1 MTITEQPPADLEAAA
16 SQPEAASPSPAA
28 GPAES
33 SAASAASFEAQPAPR
48 GVAALLSTG
57 DSALLGRLWIFF
69 GIAFGAFT
77 FIIGMLL
84 GAERLGSAGI
94 DIFSGHRSHFQ
105 FFTLYRVCLV
115 LLCVVPLFIGLATAV
130 VPKQIG
136 ARSVAYPRLAAAAFY
151 TWLVAA
157 CILLA
162 SWGIDGGLVPGGQQ
176 EATELSLLSI
186 GLLAIAL
193 TAAAVT
199 IIGTVIL
206 QRSEQFQWLPHVPFF
221 SWGMLVA
228 SGIWVVSFPVLLADV
243 VVMWVDA
250 RGATAVRYGV
260 GENLFAQI
268 AWIFDQQQ
276 VFAWSLPVLGIMGD
290 ALVGNIRA
298 NTGGSSRFMPEP
310 EYISP
315 VQGRTQGT
323 AKFVLSLMGIVA
335 FGGALN
341 GFYTPGYASSPVFV
355 VAAFLVVLIILAL
368 ARPWAQMAKAQPPR
382 ITPQLAIALMG
393 FLLLLGAGV
402 LASIRNLGRLVGGL
416 RIFSDDA
423 NWLDNINSFTG
434 PFDDLAGTTAASAVL
449 HAALLAAL
457 LSIIA
462 GLYMWSPVIFGKK
475 LASPVGALSGLLIL
489 GGTLLY
495 CVSELVSGF
504 LGQMDRPAASA
515 AESAVRG
522 TYLGSGIEAA
532 NTVSFLGTIAILA
545 GFLFVALNLLAVLRP
560 ASVPARSEA
569 ASLNL
574 SA

>member
-1 MTITEQPPADLEAAA
+1 MTITQQPPADLEADA
-16 SQPEAASPSPAA
+16 SQPEEASPSPVADSAKSPAA
-28 GPAES
+28 
-33 SAASAASFEAQPAPR
+33 AQPAPR

-57 DSALLGRLWIFF
+57 DSALLGRLWIFC
-69 GIAFGAFT
+69 GIAFGVFT

-84 GAERLGSAGI
+84 GAERLGSAGL

-136 ARSVAYPRLAAAAFY
+136 ARSVAYPRLAATAFY

-157 CILLA
+157 GILLA

-193 TAAAVT
+193 AAAAIT

-221 SWGMLVA
+221 SWAMLVA

-250 RGATAVRYGV
+250 RGVTAVRYGV

-298 NTGGSSRFMPEP
+298 NTGGSPRFMPEP

-315 VQGRTQGT
+315 AQGRTQGT

-355 VAAFLVVLIILAL
+355 VAAFGVVLIILAL
-368 ARPWAQMAKAQPPR
+368 ARPWAQMVKAQSPR

-393 FLLLLGAGV
+393 FLLLLGAGG
-402 LASIRNLGRLVGGL
+402 LASVRNFGRLVGGL

-423 NWLDNINSFTG
+423 NWLDNINSFTS

-489 GGTLLY
+489 GGTMLY

-504 LGQMDRPAASA
+504 LGQTDRPAATV

-522 TYLGSGIEAA
+522 NYLGNGIETA
-532 NTVSFLGTIAILA
+532 NAVSFLGTIAILA
-545 GFLFVALNLLAVLRP
+545 GFIFVAFNLLAVLRK
-560 ASVPARSEA
+560 ARTPI
-569 ASLNL
+569 
-574 SA
+574 SAHR

>member
-1 MTITEQPPADLEAAA
+1 MTITQQPPADLEADA
-16 SQPEAASPSPAA
+16 SQPEAV
-28 GPAES
+28 
-33 SAASAASFEAQPAPR
+33 SAKPAPR

-57 DSALLGRLWIFF
+57 DSVLLGRLWLFF

-77 FIIGMLL
+77 FFIGILL
-84 GAERLGSAGI
+84 GAERAGSAGI

-105 FFTLYRVCLV
+105 FFTLYRVGLV
-115 LLCVVPLFIGLATAV
+115 LLCVVPMLIGLATAV
-130 VPKQIG
+130 VPKQVG
-136 ARSVAYPRLAAAAFY
+136 ASSVAYPRLAATAFY

-157 CILLA
+157 GILLA

-193 TAAAVT
+193 TAAAIT
-199 IIGTVIL
+199 IIGTVVL

-228 SGIWVVSFPVLLADV
+228 CGIWVVSFPILLADV

-250 RGATAVRYGV
+250 RGVTAVRYGL
-260 GENLFAQI
+260 GENLFSQI

-298 NTGGSSRFMPEP
+298 NTGGSLRFMPEP
-310 EYISP
+310 EYMSP
-315 VQGRTQGT
+315 TQGRTQGT

-341 GFYTPGYASSPVFV
+341 GFYSPGYASSPVFV
-355 VAAFLVVLIILAL
+355 VAAFGVVLIILAL

-382 ITPQLAIALMG
+382 ITPHLAIALMG

-402 LASIRNLGRLVGGL
+402 IACIRNFGRLVGGL

-423 NWLDNINSFTG
+423 NWLDNINSLTN
-434 PFDDLAGTTAASAVL
+434 PFDNLAGTTASSAVL
-449 HAALLAAL
+449 HAALMAAS
-457 LSIIA
+457 LSILA
-462 GLYMWSPVIFGKK
+462 GMYMWSEAIFGKK
-475 LASPVGALSGLLIL
+475 LSPTVGALAGLVVL

-504 LGQMDRPAASA
+504 LGQLDRPAASA
-515 AESAVRG
+515 AENAVRG
-522 TYLGSGIEAA
+522 NYLGSGIEAA
-532 NTVSFLGTIAILA
+532 NTVSLLGAIAIFA
-545 GFLFVALNLLAVLRP
+545 GLSLVALNLMAALRP
-560 ASVPARSEA
+560 SKLESKA
-569 ASLNL
+569 ASLSPTL
-574 SA
+574 

>member
-1 MTITEQPPADLEAAA
+1 MTITQQPPADLEADA
-16 SQPEAASPSPAA
+16 SQPEEASPSPVADPAKSPAA
-28 GPAES
+28 
-33 SAASAASFEAQPAPR
+33 AQPAPR

-57 DSALLGRLWIFF
+57 DSALLGRLWIFC
-69 GIAFGAFT
+69 GIAFGVFT

-84 GAERLGSAGI
+84 GAERLGSAGL

-136 ARSVAYPRLAAAAFY
+136 ARSVAYPRLAATAFY
-151 TWLVAA
+151 TWLIAA
-157 CILLA
+157 GILLA

-193 TAAAVT
+193 TAAAIT

-221 SWGMLVA
+221 SWAMLVA

-250 RGATAVRYGV
+250 RGVTAVRYGL

-276 VFAWSLPVLGIMGD
+276 VFGWSLPVLGIMGD

-298 NTGGSSRFMPEP
+298 NTGGSPRFMPEP

-315 VQGRTQGT
+315 AQGRTQGT

-355 VAAFLVVLIILAL
+355 VAAFGVVLIILAL
-368 ARPWAQMAKAQPPR
+368 ARPWAQMAKAQSPR

-402 LASIRNLGRLVGGL
+402 LASVRNFGRLVGGL

-423 NWLDNINSFTG
+423 NWLDNINSFTS

-489 GGTLLY
+489 GGTMLY

-504 LGQMDRPAASA
+504 LGQTDRPAATV

-522 TYLGSGIEAA
+522 NYLGSGIETA
-532 NTVSFLGTIAILA
+532 NAVSFLGTIAILA
-545 GFLFVALNLLAVLRP
+545 GFLFVAFNLLAVLRK
-560 ASVPARSEA
+560 ARTPISEHR
-569 ASLNL
+569 
-574 SA
+574 

>member
-1 MTITEQPPADLEAAA
+1 MTITQQPPADLEADA
-16 SQPEAASPSPAA
+16 SQPEEASASPVADSAKSPAA
-28 GPAES
+28 
-33 SAASAASFEAQPAPR
+33 AQPAPR

-57 DSALLGRLWIFF
+57 DSALLGRLWIFC
-69 GIAFGAFT
+69 GIAFGVFT

-84 GAERLGSAGI
+84 GAERLGSAGL

-151 TWLVAA
+151 TWLIAA
-157 CILLA
+157 GILLA

-193 TAAAVT
+193 TAAAIT

-221 SWGMLVA
+221 SWAMLVA

-250 RGATAVRYGV
+250 RGVTAVRYGL

-298 NTGGSSRFMPEP
+298 NTGGSPRFMPEP

-315 VQGRTQGT
+315 AQGRTQGT

-355 VAAFLVVLIILAL
+355 VAAFGVVLIILAL
-368 ARPWAQMAKAQPPR
+368 ARPWAQMAKAQSPR

-402 LASIRNLGRLVGGL
+402 LASVRNFGRLVGGL

-423 NWLDNINSFTG
+423 NWLDNINSFTS

-489 GGTLLY
+489 GGTMLY

-504 LGQMDRPAASA
+504 LGQTDRPAATV

-522 TYLGSGIEAA
+522 NYLGSGIETA
-532 NTVSFLGTIAILA
+532 NAVSFLGTIAVLA
-545 GFLFVALNLLAVLRP
+545 GFLFVAFNLLAVLRK
-560 ASVPARSEA
+560 ARTPISEHR
-569 ASLNL
+569 
-574 SA
+574 

>member
-1 MTITEQPPADLEAAA
+1 MTITEQPPADLEADA
-16 SQPEAASPSPAA
+16 SQPEAASPMPAGDPAESPAA
-28 GPAES
+28 
-33 SAASAASFEAQPAPR
+33 SAEAQPAPR
-48 GVAALLSTG
+48 GIAALLSTG
-57 DSALLGRLWIFF
+57 DSVLLGRLWLLF

-77 FIIGMLL
+77 FMIGILL

-105 FFTLYRVCLV
+105 FFTLYRVGLV
-115 LLCVVPLFIGLATAV
+115 LLCVVPMMIGLATAV
-130 VPKQIG
+130 VPKQVG

-157 CILLA
+157 GILLA

-193 TAAAVT
+193 TAAAIT

-206 QRSEQFQWLPHVPFF
+206 QRSERFQWLPHVPFF

-228 SGIWVVSFPVLLADV
+228 SGIWVVSFPILLADV

-250 RGATAVRYGV
+250 RGATAVRYGL

-298 NTGGSSRFMPEP
+298 NTGGSPRFMPEP

-315 VQGRTQGT
+315 AQGRTQGT

-341 GFYTPGYASSPVFV
+341 GFYTPGYASAPVFV

-382 ITPQLAIALMG
+382 ITPQLVVALMG
-393 FLLLLGAGV
+393 FLMLLGAGV
-402 LASIRNLGRLVGGL
+402 LASIRNFGRLVGGL

-423 NWLDNINSFTG
+423 NWLDNINSITS
-434 PFDDLAGTTAASAVL
+434 PFDNLAGTTAASAVL
-449 HAALLAAL
+449 HAALMATSLAM
-457 LSIIA
+457 IA
-462 GLYMWSPVIFGKK
+462 GMYMWSEVIFGKK
-475 LASPVGALSGLLIL
+475 LSAPVGALAGLAVL
-489 GGTLLY
+489 GGTLMY

-504 LGQMDRPAASA
+504 LGQPDRPPATI
-515 AESAVRG
+515 AESVARG
-522 TYLGSGIEAA
+522 NYLGNGIEAA
-532 NTVSFLGTIAILA
+532 NTVSFLGTIAIFA
-545 GFLFVALNLLAVLRP
+545 GLSLVALNLMAALRP
-560 ASVPARSEA
+560 SKAMRKT
-569 ASLNL
+569 ASLSP

>member
-1 MTITEQPPADLEAAA
+1 MTITQQPPADLEADA
-16 SQPEAASPSPAA
+16 SQPEEASPSPVADSAKSPAA
-28 GPAES
+28 
-33 SAASAASFEAQPAPR
+33 AQPAPR

-57 DSALLGRLWIFF
+57 DSALLGRLWIFC
-69 GIAFGAFT
+69 GIAFGVFT

-84 GAERLGSAGI
+84 GAERLGSAGL

-136 ARSVAYPRLAAAAFY
+136 ARSVAYPRLAATAFY

-157 CILLA
+157 GILLA

-193 TAAAVT
+193 TAAAIT

-221 SWGMLVA
+221 SWAMLVA

-250 RGATAVRYGV
+250 RGVTAVRYGL

-298 NTGGSSRFMPEP
+298 NTGGSPRFMPEP

-315 VQGRTQGT
+315 AQGRTQGT

-355 VAAFLVVLIILAL
+355 VAAFVVVLIILAL
-368 ARPWAQMAKAQPPR
+368 TRPWAQMAKAQSPR

-402 LASIRNLGRLVGGL
+402 LASVRNFGRLVGGL

-423 NWLDNINSFTG
+423 NWLDNINSFTS

-489 GGTLLY
+489 GGTMLY

-504 LGQMDRPAASA
+504 LGQTDRPAATV
-515 AESAVRG
+515 AESAARG
-522 TYLGSGIEAA
+522 NYLGSGIETA
-532 NTVSFLGTIAILA
+532 NAVSFLGTIAILA
-545 GFLFVALNLLAVLRP
+545 GFLFVAFNLLAVLRK
-560 ASVPARSEA
+560 ARTPI
-569 ASLNL
+569 
-574 SA
+574 SAHR

>member
-1 MTITEQPPADLEAAA
+1 MTITQQPPADLEADA
-16 SQPEAASPSPAA
+16 SQPEEASPSPVADAA
-28 GPAES
+28 KSPA
-33 SAASAASFEAQPAPR
+33 AAQPAPR

-57 DSALLGRLWIFF
+57 DSALLGRLWIFC
-69 GIAFGAFT
+69 GIAFGVFT

-84 GAERLGSAGI
+84 GAERLGSAGL

-130 VPKQIG
+130 VPRQIG
-136 ARSVAYPRLAAAAFY
+136 ARSVAYPRLAATAFY

-157 CILLA
+157 GILLA

-193 TAAAVT
+193 AAAAIT

-221 SWGMLVA
+221 SWAMLVA

-250 RGATAVRYGV
+250 RGVTAVRYGV

-298 NTGGSSRFMPEP
+298 NTGGSPRFMPEP

-315 VQGRTQGT
+315 AQGRTQGT

-355 VAAFLVVLIILAL
+355 VAAFGVVLIILAL
-368 ARPWAQMAKAQPPR
+368 ARPWAQMAKAQSPR

-402 LASIRNLGRLVGGL
+402 LASVRNFGRLVGGL

-423 NWLDNINSFTG
+423 NWLDNINSFTS

-489 GGTLLY
+489 GGTMLY

-504 LGQMDRPAASA
+504 LGQTDRPAATV

-522 TYLGSGIEAA
+522 NYLGSGIETA
-532 NTVSFLGTIAILA
+532 NAVSFLGTIAILA
-545 GFLFVALNLLAVLRP
+545 GFIFVAFNLLAVLRK
-560 ASVPARSEA
+560 ARTPI
-569 ASLNL
+569 
-574 SA
+574 SAHR

>member
-1 MTITEQPPADLEAAA
+1 MTITQQPPANLEADA
-16 SQPEAASPSPAA
+16 SQPEEVSASPGPAKSPAA
-28 GPAES
+28 
-33 SAASAASFEAQPAPR
+33 SASAQPAPR

-193 TAAAVT
+193 TAAAIT
-199 IIGTVIL
+199 ITGTVIL
-206 QRSEQFQWLPHVPFF
+206 QRSEQYQWLPHVPFF

-250 RGATAVRYGV
+250 RGITAVRYGV

-298 NTGGSSRFMPEP
+298 NTGGSPRFMPEP

-382 ITPQLAIALMG
+382 ITPHLAIALMG

-423 NWLDNINSFTG
+423 NWLDNISSFTS

-504 LGQMDRPAASA
+504 LGQMDRPAATA
-515 AESAVRG
+515 AESVVRG

>member
-1 MTITEQPPADLEAAA
+1 M
-16 SQPEAASPSPAA
+16 S
-28 GPAES
+28 
-33 SAASAASFEAQPAPR
+33 AQPAPR
-48 GVAALLSTG
+48 GIAALLSTG

-84 GAERLGSAGI
+84 GAERVGSAGI

-136 ARSVAYPRLAAAAFY
+136 ARSVAYPRLAVAAFY

-193 TAAAVT
+193 TAAAIT

-206 QRSEQFQWLPHVPFF
+206 QRSEQFQWLSHVPFF

-250 RGATAVRYGV
+250 RGITAVRYGV

-298 NTGGSSRFMPEP
+298 NTGGSPRFMPEP

-341 GFYTPGYASSPVFV
+341 GFYTPSYASSPVFV

-382 ITPQLAIALMG
+382 ITPHLATALMG

-423 NWLDNINSFTG
+423 NWLDNINSFTS

-495 CVSELVSGF
+495 CVSEFVSGF
-504 LGQMDRPAASA
+504 LGQMDRPAATA
-515 AESAVRG
+515 AESVVRG

-545 GFLFVALNLLAVLRP
+545 GFLFVALNLLAVLRQ

>member
-1 MTITEQPPADLEAAA
+1 MTITQQPPADLEAAA
-16 SQPEAASPSPAA
+16 SQPEEASPSPVADSAKSPAA
-28 GPAES
+28 
-33 SAASAASFEAQPAPR
+33 AQPAPR

-57 DSALLGRLWIFF
+57 DSALLGRLWIFC
-69 GIAFGAFT
+69 GIAFGVFT

-84 GAERLGSAGI
+84 GAERLGSAGL

-130 VPKQIG
+130 VPRQIG

-157 CILLA
+157 GILLA

-193 TAAAVT
+193 AAAAIT

-221 SWGMLVA
+221 SWAMLVA

-250 RGATAVRYGV
+250 RGVTAVRYGL

-276 VFAWSLPVLGIMGD
+276 VFGWSLPVLGIMGD

-298 NTGGSSRFMPEP
+298 NTGGSPRFMPEP

-315 VQGRTQGT
+315 AQGRTQGT

-355 VAAFLVVLIILAL
+355 VAAFGVVLIILAL
-368 ARPWAQMAKAQPPR
+368 ARPWAQMAKAQSPR

-402 LASIRNLGRLVGGL
+402 LASVRNFGRLVGGL

-423 NWLDNINSFTG
+423 NWLDNINSFTS

-489 GGTLLY
+489 GGTMLY

-504 LGQMDRPAASA
+504 LGQTDRPAATV
-515 AESAVRG
+515 AENIARG
-522 TYLGSGIEAA
+522 NYLGSGIETA
-532 NTVSFLGTIAILA
+532 NAVSFLGTIAILA
-545 GFLFVALNLLAVLRP
+545 GFIFVAFNLLAVLRK
-560 ASVPARSEA
+560 ARTPISEHR
-569 ASLNL
+569 
-574 SA
+574 

>member
-1 MTITEQPPADLEAAA
+1 MTITQQPPADLEADA
-16 SQPEAASPSPAA
+16 SQPEEASASTVADSAKSPAA
-28 GPAES
+28 
-33 SAASAASFEAQPAPR
+33 AQPAPR

-57 DSALLGRLWIFF
+57 DSALLGRLWIFC
-69 GIAFGAFT
+69 GIAFGVFT

-84 GAERLGSAGI
+84 GAERLGSAGL

-130 VPKQIG
+130 VPRQIG

-157 CILLA
+157 GILLA

-193 TAAAVT
+193 TAAAIT

-221 SWGMLVA
+221 SWAMLVA

-250 RGATAVRYGV
+250 RGVTAVRYGL

-298 NTGGSSRFMPEP
+298 NTGGSPRFMPEP

-315 VQGRTQGT
+315 AQGRTQGT

-355 VAAFLVVLIILAL
+355 VAAFGVVLIILAL
-368 ARPWAQMAKAQPPR
+368 ARPWAQMAKAQSPR

-402 LASIRNLGRLVGGL
+402 LASVRNFGRLVGGL

-423 NWLDNINSFTG
+423 NWLDNINSFTS

-489 GGTLLY
+489 GGTMLY

-504 LGQMDRPAASA
+504 LGQTDRPAATV

-522 TYLGSGIEAA
+522 NYLGSGIETA
-532 NTVSFLGTIAILA
+532 NAVSFLGTIAILA
-545 GFLFVALNLLAVLRP
+545 GFIFVAFNLLAVLRK
-560 ASVPARSEA
+560 ARTPI
-569 ASLNL
+569 
-574 SA
+574 SAHR

>member
-1 MTITEQPPADLEAAA
+1 MTITQQPPANLEADA
-16 SQPEAASPSPAA
+16 SQPEEVSASP
-28 GPAES
+28 GPAKS
-33 SAASAASFEAQPAPR
+33 PTASASAQPAPR
-48 GVAALLSTG
+48 GIAALLSTG

-69 GIAFGAFT
+69 GIAFGVFT

-193 TAAAVT
+193 TAAAIT

-206 QRSEQFQWLPHVPFF
+206 QRSERFQWLPHVPFF

-228 SGIWVVSFPVLLADV
+228 SGIWVVSFPILLADV

-298 NTGGSSRFMPEP
+298 NTGGSPRFMPEP

-315 VQGRTQGT
+315 AQGRTQGT
-323 AKFVLSLMGIVA
+323 AKFLLSLMAIVV

-341 GFYTPGYASSPVFV
+341 GFYTPGYASAPVFV

-368 ARPWAQMAKAQPPR
+368 ARPWAQMAKARPPR
-382 ITPQLAIALMG
+382 ITPQLVVALMS
-393 FLLLLGAGV
+393 FLMLLGAGV
-402 LASIRNLGRLVGGL
+402 LASIRNFGRLVGGL

-423 NWLDNINSFTG
+423 NWLDNINSITS
-434 PFDDLAGTTAASAVL
+434 PFDNLAGTTAASAVL
-449 HAALLAAL
+449 HAALMATALAM
-457 LSIIA
+457 IA
-462 GLYMWSPVIFGKK
+462 GMYMWSEVIFGRK
-475 LASPVGALSGLLIL
+475 LSAPVGALAGLVVL
-489 GGTLLY
+489 GGTLMY

-504 LGQMDRPAASA
+504 LGQLDRPPASA
-515 AESAVRG
+515 AESVARG
-522 TYLGSGIEAA
+522 NYLGNGIEAA
-532 NTVSFLGTIAILA
+532 NTVSFLGTIAIFA
-545 GFLFVALNLLAVLRP
+545 GLSLVALNLMAALRP
-560 ASVPARSEA
+560 SKAMRETASQSP
-569 ASLNL
+569 

>member
-1 MTITEQPPADLEAAA
+1 M
-16 SQPEAASPSPAA
+16 
-28 GPAES
+28 
-33 SAASAASFEAQPAPR
+33 
-48 GVAALLSTG
+48 
-57 DSALLGRLWIFF
+57 LGRLWIFC
-69 GIAFGAFT
+69 GIAFGVFT

-84 GAERLGSAGI
+84 GAERLGSAGL

-157 CILLA
+157 GILLA

-193 TAAAVT
+193 TAAAIT

-221 SWGMLVA
+221 SWAMLVA

-250 RGATAVRYGV
+250 RGVTAVRYGL

-276 VFAWSLPVLGIMGD
+276 VFGWSLPVLGIMGD

-298 NTGGSSRFMPEP
+298 NTGGSPRFMPEP

-315 VQGRTQGT
+315 AQGRTQGT

-355 VAAFLVVLIILAL
+355 VAAFGVVLIILAL
-368 ARPWAQMAKAQPPR
+368 ARPWAQMAKAQSPR

-402 LASIRNLGRLVGGL
+402 LASVRNFGRLVGGL

-423 NWLDNINSFTG
+423 NWLDNINSFTS

-489 GGTLLY
+489 GGTMLY

-504 LGQMDRPAASA
+504 LGQTDRPAATV
-515 AESAVRG
+515 AENIARG
-522 TYLGSGIEAA
+522 NYLGNGIETA
-532 NTVSFLGTIAILA
+532 NAVSFLGTIAILA
-545 GFLFVALNLLAVLRP
+545 GFIFVAFNLLAVLRK
-560 ASVPARSEA
+560 ARTPI
-569 ASLNL
+569 
-574 SA
+574 SARR

>member
-1 MTITEQPPADLEAAA
+1 M
-16 SQPEAASPSPAA
+16 
-28 GPAES
+28 
-33 SAASAASFEAQPAPR
+33 
-48 GVAALLSTG
+48 LSTG
-57 DSALLGRLWIFF
+57 DSALLGRLWIFC

-136 ARSVAYPRLAAAAFY
+136 ARSVAYPRLAATAFY

-157 CILLA
+157 GILLA

-193 TAAAVT
+193 TAASLT
-199 IIGTVIL
+199 IVGTVIL

-221 SWGMLVA
+221 SWSMLIV
-228 SGIWVVSFPVLLADV
+228 GGLWIVSFPILLADV

-250 RGATAVRYGV
+250 RGTAAVRYGL

-276 VFAWSLPVLGIMGD
+276 VFGWSLPVLGIMGD
-290 ALVGNIRA
+290 ALAGSIRA

-310 EYISP
+310 DYIATDLGDLP
-315 VQGRTQGT
+315 GQRRNQGT
-323 AKFVLSLMGIVA
+323 AKFVLSLLAIVA

-341 GFYTPGYASSPVFV
+341 GFYTPGYASTPVFV
-355 VAAFLVVLIILAL
+355 VAAFGVVLILLAL
-368 ARPWAQMAKAQPPR
+368 GRPLAQMAKARSPRVTPP
-382 ITPQLAIALMG
+382 LAIAVMG

-402 LASIRNLGRLVGGL
+402 LASIRNFGRLVGGL

-423 NWLDNINSFTG
+423 NWLDNLNSFTS

-504 LGQMDRPAASA
+504 LGQMDRPAATA
-515 AESAVRG
+515 AESAARG
-522 TYLGSGIEAA
+522 NYLGSGIEAA
-532 NTVSFLGTIAILA
+532 NTVSFLGAIAILA
-545 GFLFVALNLLAVLRP
+545 GFIFVAFNLLAVLRQAGIP
-560 ASVPARSEA
+560 GSSERSA
-569 ASLNL
+569 
-574 SA
+574 

>member
-1 MTITEQPPADLEAAA
+1 MTITQQLPADLPANSAAEA
-16 SQPEAASPSPAA
+16 SQPALHPRADL
-28 GPAES
+28 
-33 SAASAASFEAQPAPR
+33 QPR
-48 GVAALLSTG
+48 GITQPRGIAALLSTG
-57 DSALLGRLWIFF
+57 DSALLGRLWIFC

-77 FIIGMLL
+77 FVVGMLL

-94 DIFSGHRSHFQ
+94 DIFSGHRAHFQ

-136 ARSVAYPRLAAAAFY
+136 ARSIAYPRLAATAFY
-151 TWLVAA
+151 TWLLAA
-157 CILLA
+157 GIMLA

-193 TAAAVT
+193 TAASLT
-199 IIGTVIL
+199 IVGTVIL
-206 QRSEQFQWLPHVPFF
+206 QRSEQFQWLSHVPFF
-221 SWGMLVA
+221 SWSMLIA
-228 SGIWVVSFPVLLADV
+228 GGLWIVSFPVLLADV

-250 RGATAVRYGV
+250 RGVAAVRYGL

-276 VFAWSLPVLGIMGD
+276 VFAWSLPVMGIMGD
-290 ALVGNIRA
+290 ALAGNIRA
-298 NTGGSSRFMPEP
+298 NTGGRPRFMPEP
-310 EYISP
+310 DYISTDLSDLP
-315 VQGRTQGT
+315 GQRRPQAT
-323 AKFVLSLMGIVA
+323 AKFVLSLLAIVA

-341 GFYTPGYASSPVFV
+341 GFYTPGYASAPVFV
-355 VAAFLVVLIILAL
+355 IAAFGVVLILLAL
-368 ARPWAQMAKAQPPR
+368 GRPWAQMAKARPPR
-382 ITPQLAIALMG
+382 LTPQLVIAVMSIM
-393 FLLLLGAGV
+393 LLLGAGV
-402 LASIRNLGRLVGGL
+402 LASIRNFGRLVGGL

-423 NWLDNINSFTG
+423 GWLDNISSFTS

-462 GLYMWSPVIFGKK
+462 GLYMWAPAIFGKK

-489 GGTLLY
+489 GGTVLY

-504 LGQMDRPAASA
+504 LGQMDRPAASY
-515 AESAVRG
+515 AENILRG
-522 TYLGSGIEAA
+522 NYLGDGIEAA
-532 NTVSFLGTIAILA
+532 NVLSFLGTIAILT
-545 GFLFVALNLLAVLRP
+545 GFVFVALNLLPAFRP
-560 ASVPARSEA
+560 ARILNA
-569 ASLNL
+569 A
-574 SA
+574 

>member
-1 MTITEQPPADLEAAA
+1 MTITEQPPADLEADA
-16 SQPEAASPSPAA
+16 SQPEAASPTLADD
-28 GPAES
+28 PAES
-33 SAASAASFEAQPAPR
+33 LSAPSAAVQPAPQ
-48 GVAALLSTG
+48 GIAGLLSTG
-57 DSALLGRLWIFF
+57 DSTLLGRLWLFF

-77 FIIGMLL
+77 FLIGILL
-84 GAERLGSAGI
+84 GAERVGSAGI

-115 LLCVVPLFIGLATAV
+115 LLCVVPMLIGLATAV

-157 CILLA
+157 GILLA

-193 TAAAVT
+193 TAAAIT

-206 QRSEQFQWLPHVPFF
+206 QRSERFQWLPHVPFF
-221 SWGMLVA
+221 SWGMLIA
-228 SGIWVVSFPVLLADV
+228 SGIWVVSFPILLADV

-250 RGATAVRYGV
+250 RGVTAVRYGL

-315 VQGRTQGT
+315 AQGRTQST

-341 GFYTPGYASSPVFV
+341 SFYTPNYASAPVFV
-355 VAAFLVVLIILAL
+355 VAAFGVVLIILAL
-368 ARPWAQMAKAQPPR
+368 ARPWAQMAKARPPR
-382 ITPQLAIALMG
+382 ITPQLVVALMG
-393 FLLLLGAGV
+393 FLMLLGAGV
-402 LASIRNLGRLVGGL
+402 LASIRNFGRLVGGL

-423 NWLDNINSFTG
+423 NWLDNIDSIAS
-434 PFDDLAGTTAASAVL
+434 PFDNLAGTTAASAVL
-449 HAALLAAL
+449 HAALMATSLAM
-457 LSIIA
+457 IA
-462 GLYMWSPVIFGKK
+462 GMYMWSQEIFGKK
-475 LASPVGALSGLLIL
+475 LSAPVGALAGLVVL
-489 GGTLLY
+489 GGTLMY

-504 LGQMDRPAASA
+504 LGQLDRPPATI
-515 AESAVRG
+515 AESVARG
-522 TYLGSGIEAA
+522 NYLGNGIEAA
-532 NTVSFLGTIAILA
+532 NTVSFLGTIAIFA
-545 GFLFVALNLLAVLRP
+545 GLSLVALNLMAALRP
-560 ASVPARSEA
+560 GRVGTSEPER
-569 ASLNL
+569 
-574 SA
+574 

>member
-1 MTITEQPPADLEAAA
+1 MTITQQPPADLEAAA
-16 SQPEAASPSPAA
+16 SQPEEASPSPVADSAKSPAA
-28 GPAES
+28 
-33 SAASAASFEAQPAPR
+33 AQPAPR

-57 DSALLGRLWIFF
+57 DSALLGRLWIFC
-69 GIAFGAFT
+69 GIAFGVFT

-84 GAERLGSAGI
+84 GAERLGSAGL

-157 CILLA
+157 GILLA

-193 TAAAVT
+193 TAAAIT

-221 SWGMLVA
+221 SWAMLVA

-250 RGATAVRYGV
+250 RGVTAVRYGL

-276 VFAWSLPVLGIMGD
+276 VFGWSLPVLGIMGD

-298 NTGGSSRFMPEP
+298 NTGGSPRFMPEP

-315 VQGRTQGT
+315 AQGRTQGT

-355 VAAFLVVLIILAL
+355 VAAFGVVLIILAL
-368 ARPWAQMAKAQPPR
+368 ARPWAQMAKAQSPR

-402 LASIRNLGRLVGGL
+402 LASVRNFGRLVGGL

-423 NWLDNINSFTG
+423 NWLDNINSFTS

-489 GGTLLY
+489 GGTMLY

-504 LGQMDRPAASA
+504 LGQTDRPAATV
-515 AESAVRG
+515 AENIARG
-522 TYLGSGIEAA
+522 NYLGNGIETA
-532 NTVSFLGTIAILA
+532 NAVSFLGTIAILA
-545 GFLFVALNLLAVLRP
+545 GFIFVAFNLLAVLRK
-560 ASVPARSEA
+560 ARTPI
-569 ASLNL
+569 
-574 SA
+574 SARR

>member
-1 MTITEQPPADLEAAA
+1 M
-16 SQPEAASPSPAA
+16 
-28 GPAES
+28 
-33 SAASAASFEAQPAPR
+33 
-48 GVAALLSTG
+48 LSTG

-84 GAERLGSAGI
+84 GAERVGSAGI

-193 TAAAVT
+193 TAAAIT

-206 QRSEQFQWLPHVPFF
+206 QRSEQFQWLSHVPFF

-290 ALVGNIRA
+290 ALVGNMRA
-298 NTGGSSRFMPEP
+298 NTGGSPRFMPEP

-382 ITPQLAIALMG
+382 ITPHLAIALMG

-423 NWLDNINSFTG
+423 NWLDNISSFTS

-495 CVSELVSGF
+495 CVSEFVSGF
-504 LGQMDRPAASA
+504 LGQMDRPAATA
-515 AESAVRG
+515 AESVVRG
-522 TYLGSGIEAA
+522 TYLGSGIETA

-569 ASLNL
+569 ASLNH